1 MSYDCEMKTDFLMSL
16 SGIDL
21 TAIFF
26 AAFVVVV
33 VVVAAVAD
41 GIFFVGVDG
50 GEVLE
55 GDGGFSVPSEFPL
68 LSVE

>member
-33 VVVAAVAD
+33 AAVAD
-41 GIFFVGVDG
+41 GIFVVGVDG
-50 GEVLE
+50 GEVPE
-55 GDGGFSVPSEFPL
+55 SDGGFSVPSEFPL